1 MTIRINFI
9 RLSGRQVEV
18 NWLDLF
24 QCETL
29 PDRILMSS
37 SIYKSIYQT
46 MIHRSTL
53 ILAALAFPAA
63 AHDLWLEKE
72 VGGYALYQGHR
83 HSAHA
88 GAEIVP
94 YDPVAVRSAACLD
107 IGGGTKSLASGKTHP
122 VKLTGD
128 CSAVLVSFSTGYW
141 TKTAWETKNAPKA
154 GIAGVIKSWLSE
166 DAVKRIDRWSPVVA
180 QPLGAGLEI
189 TPTSDP
195 FKVAIDDKLVVL
207 VTDNKKPKPG
217 VPVAYQGDTRGASGD
232 DGRISIRIRHGGTQL
247 ISASVET
254 PLSDGKA
261 DSVIRA
267 TALQFELPK

>member
-1 MTIRINFI
+1 MIRRSAFL
-9 RLSGRQVEV
+9 LSV
-18 NWLDLF
+18 L
-24 QCETL
+24 TL
-29 PDRILMSS
+29 
-37 SIYKSIYQT
+37 
-46 MIHRSTL
+46 
-53 ILAALAFPAA
+53 PAA

-72 VGGYALYQGHR
+72 APGYVLYQGHR
-83 HSAHA
+83 HSSHA

-94 YDPVAVRSAACLD
+94 YEPSAVKSATCLD
-107 IGGGTKSLASGKTHP
+107 AGGGTKPLVFGKSHP

-128 CSAVLVSFSTGYW
+128 CAALLVSFSTGYW

-154 GIAGVIKSWLSE
+154 GTAGVIKSWLSE
-166 DAVKRIDRWSPVVA
+166 DAVKRIDRWTPGGA
-180 QPLGAGLEI
+180 QPIGKGLEI
-189 TPTSDP
+189 TPTTDP
-195 FKVAIDDKLVVL
+195 FKVALDDKLIVL
-207 VTDNKKPKPG
+207 VTENKKPKSG